1 MRQTLFFCTILL
13 TFLPGFAQIGSVVIS
28 EADARAATEWIELY
42 WKDECFVLEGWHL
55 IIGGSIVN
63 LPRLECP
70 PNRILCISERAS
82 SGGLVEMTRVS
93 NWRKMNNY
101 NDTVYLVAPFGVVD
115 SIAWTS
121 DIWTDSRDRS
131 TVQRRDINGCG
142 FDKDNVFTGSA
153 NPGAVLR
160 FTPVK
165 DFSISL
171 SSKKFTPNGDK
182 NLDSLIITAAKPR
195 SGTVKIEIYAMDGN
209 LLRTFESTSQT
220 RFSWDGRNETGRIAE
235 TGPVFIIGTFEG
247 GGKKF
252 VDRKNAV
259 LWR

>member
-1 MRQTLFFCTILL
+1 MRQILLFCLIHL
-13 TFLPGFAQIGSVVIS
+13 TFLPILAQKGSVVIS

-42 WKDECFVLEGWHL
+42 WKDECFPLEGWHL

-70 PNRILCISERAS
+70 PNRILCISERAGS
-82 SGGLVEMTRVS
+82 GLVEMTRVQ
-93 NWRKMNNY
+93 NWRKMNNF

-131 TVQRRDINGCG
+131 TVQRKDINGCG
-142 FDKDNVFTGSA
+142 FDRNNVFTGPA

-160 FTPVK
+160 FAPVSN
-165 DFSISL
+165 FSINL
-171 SSKKFTPNGDK
+171 SSKKFTPNGDR
-182 NLDSLIITAAKPR
+182 NLDSLVISAQKPQN
-195 SGTVKIEIYAMDGN
+195 GTVKIEIYAMDGN
-209 LLRTFESTSQT
+209 LLRTFESGTQT
-220 RFSWDGRNETGRIAE
+220 RFSWDGRNESGRIAE
-235 TGPVFIIGTFEG
+235 TGPVFVIGTFEG